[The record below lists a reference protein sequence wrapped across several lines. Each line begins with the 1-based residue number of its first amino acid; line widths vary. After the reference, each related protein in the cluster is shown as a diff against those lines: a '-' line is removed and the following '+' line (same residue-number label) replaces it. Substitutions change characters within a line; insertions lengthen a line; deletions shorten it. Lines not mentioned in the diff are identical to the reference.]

1 MDKIS
6 NIPESALPSELEKE
20 NAIRVNYK
28 TNLLAPSLGPVSLGN
43 QFTAVTWLLVPILH
57 TFIEVIELSKL
68 ILNTEIVSLPKKD
81 DPEWTSSNRR
91 IQVKHSFSEQF
102 TAPLINY
109 ASRLREQTKIEATT
123 LVATPITRGSQA
135 VNRGINNN
143 FAQMEIAGKRA
154 EGLSIANDIADFL
167 QVFAVPNFVKRDLFR
182 AGILKNNGSIIDSN
196 FLKLNR
202 EEHIGTLIEALLR
215 STTKSE
221 ATAATTYYTK
231 TTLAK
236 LSLANSRYKDI
247 ASAISLDQALQA
259 NLSGYVQSQ
268 FSTGTL
274 EPFDS
279 DLDTER
285 EWGITRYEELRLG
298 LGTPFF
304 RGPISAHSVS
314 PKSKLTLS
322 QASSIETE
330 LASIAVDSRISSTV
344 MTDSAISSSQFQ
356 MHLENLSEF
365 GITNANAFSST
376 STLFESLNEVRRS
389 TIQQVANTISETNER
404 RVLSRSSRRIVQS
417 SEYVTEGKD
426 EKLATTELEF
436 QVVVPAKA
444 QVKLLDVGLIW
455 TPHVYEPFTPLRKL
469 ISEYKEQVKN
479 EYINQYQIPTPA
491 QPEPTLEKDRVIHK
505 TQFVV
510 EPGNLN
516 ADGRIKGSFEYDLHS
531 FMYGDVGL
539 GSTKTVDVDKI
550 DWKIE
555 GQVVSA
561 EWVDIG
567 VYPMD
572 GVVQNLSFSGDV
584 LRGDYIVSWKVP
596 SRKAIVGGASLS
608 LDIPIFSWDAK
619 SVAAYRQYEASIKE
633 SKDQK
638 VSISARAKQFAE
650 LKAQELIQKY
660 EAQYDLTKES
670 FRQALKAIYGTNDS
684 SIPEDRK
691 TYFEQLLASCIIWP
705 ESSTVFSSA
714 QLETLFYKD
723 LLPDHFLNSPSVRLF
738 LPIKRSAEKSFFE
751 ILKQMNQE
759 MQKFEGESPDFYT
772 TAQKIR
778 DSVESYRSEIEK
790 RKNLDSSQLVLDS
803 FDTEI
808 MIGHH
813 LEAVLSRFNF
823 SKSE

>member
-43 QFTAVTWLLVPILH
+43 QFTTITWLLLPILN
-57 TFIEVIELSKL
+57 TFNEVAEITKL
-68 ILNTEIVSLPKKD
+68 ILNTEVTSLPKKD
-81 DPEWTSSNRR
+81 DPEWRSNNRGM
-91 IQVKHSFSEQF
+91 QVNTSFSEQF
-102 TAPLINY
+102 TAPLINF
-109 ASRLREQTKIEATT
+109 ASRLREQTKIETT
-123 LVATPITRGSQA
+123 ALVTTPVLRSSQTA
-135 VNRGINNN
+135 RGINSNL
-143 FAQMEIAGKRA
+143 AQMEIAGKRA
-154 EGLSIANDIADFL
+154 EGLSVVNDVADFL
-167 QVFAVPNFVKRDLFR
+167 QVFALPNFVKRDLFR
-182 AGILKNNGSIIDSN
+182 AGILKNNGSIIDSS
-196 FLKLNR
+196 FLKLNH
-202 EEHIGTLIEALLR
+202 EEHIGTLIEALSR
-215 STTKSE
+215 SATKSA

-231 TTLAK
+231 SALAK
-236 LSLANSRYKDI
+236 FSSANSKYREM
-247 ASAISLDQALQA
+247 ASAISLDSGLQVKM
-259 NLSGYVQSQ
+259 SDYIQSQ
-268 FSTGTL
+268 FSTSNL
-274 EPFDS
+274 EPFDP

-322 QASSIETE
+322 QASSLENE
-330 LASIAVDSRISSTV
+330 LASIAVDSRTSSTI

-356 MHLENLSEF
+356 THLENLSEF

-444 QVKLLDVGLIW
+444 QVRLLDVGLIW
-455 TPHVYEPFTPLRKL
+455 TPHVHEPFTPLRQL
-469 ISEYKEQVKN
+469 ILDYKEQVEN
-479 EYINQYQIPTPA
+479 EYINQYQIPDPVK
-491 QPEPTLEKDRVIHK
+491 PEPTLEKDRVIHK
-505 TQFVV
+505 TQVAV
-510 EPGNLN
+510 EAGKLN
-516 ADGRIKGSFEYDLHS
+516 ADGRIKGSFEFDLHS
-531 FMYGDVGL
+531 FMYGDVGI

-555 GQVVSA
+555 GNVISA

-596 SRKAIVGGASLS
+596 PRKAIAGGATLS

-638 VSISARAKQFAE
+638 VSISARAKQFAQ

-660 EAQYDLTKES
+660 EGQYDLTKES
-670 FRQALKAIYGTNDS
+670 FRQALKAIYGTNNS

-691 TYFEQLLASCIIWP
+691 TYFEQLLASCIIWS

-759 MQKFEGESPDFYT
+759 MQKFEGESPDFYA
-772 TAQKIR
+772 TAQKIC
-778 DSVESYRSEIEK
+778 DSVENYRSEIEK
-790 RKNLDSSQLVLDS
+790 RKKLDSSQLVLDS